1 MALSKS
7 FPTPSTHELFAVV
20 TSEAVGAALAALLL
34 AVAPIPPDPFAPE
47 ELTPAKLITV
57 REEITLCDKFAVTV
71 APLTGEDAKAR
82 HISEEPL
89 CPLVLTTRVHVR
101 PPPEILSTLVLAPL
115 R

>member
-34 AVAPIPPDPFAPE
+34 AMAPIAPDPFVPLE
-47 ELTPAKLITV
+47 FTPAKLITV
-57 REEITLCDKFAVTV
+57 MEEITLCDKFAVTV
-71 APLTGEDAKAR
+71 APLTGADAKAR
-82 HISEEPL
+82 QISEEPL
-89 CPLVLTTRVHVR
+89 CALVLTTSVHAR
-101 PPPEILSTLVLAPL
+101 PPPVTLSTLVLVPP